1 MLLSRGHACDPPR
14 SSRAPRLSAG
24 SITAGIFDQRNGVQ
38 YSICTAKNLQLPMSA
53 LGQKRTL
60 RLVYSMSALPL
71 KADIGT
77 QSWNV
82 RFVPFPDILRSN
94 EKTLF
99 EHFID
104 TGEPAHSI

>member
-1 MLLSRGHACDPPR
+1 MVILSGTNPEA
-14 SSRAPRLSAG
+14 
-24 SITAGIFDQRNGVQ
+24 
-38 YSICTAKNLQLPMSA
+38 PMSA
-53 LGQKRTL
+53 L
-60 RLVYSMSALPL
+60 PP

-77 QSWNV
+77 QPPDV

>member
-1 MLLSRGHACDPPR
+1 
-14 SSRAPRLSAG
+14 
-24 SITAGIFDQRNGVQ
+24 
-38 YSICTAKNLQLPMSA
+38 MSA
-53 LGQKRTL
+53 LGQKRTS
-60 RLVYSMSALPL
+60 RSVEAMSALPP
-71 KADIGT
+71 KADIET
-77 QSWNV
+77 QSRDV

>member
-1 MLLSRGHACDPPR
+1 MRELFPISR
-14 SSRAPRLSAG
+14 
-24 SITAGIFDQRNGVQ
+24 
-38 YSICTAKNLQLPMSA
+38 MSA
-53 LGQKRTL
+53 LGQKQTLQHVRT
-60 RLVYSMSALPL
+60 MSALPP

-77 QSWNV
+77 QPRNV

-104 TGEPAHSI
+104 TGEPPIRFRPRRNRQREPERPWAEDAPANRMRRRG